1 MLPRFPA
8 GEMPSIP
15 AARGG
20 IGGRGNAAPLPE
32 SRVFVVEKGKTLAV
46 PAPGLLPPAPR
57 TEETP
62 ATRTVAMDT
71 APAHGKVTVKPD
83 GSFTYAAEKGF
94 TGTDTFTFH
103 IAGGATPLPGTV
115 TVVVR

>member
-8 GEMPSIP
+8 GEMPAIP
-15 AARGG
+15 PARGFA
-20 IGGRGNAAPLPE
+20 GRGNAAPLPE
-32 SRVFVVEKGKTLAV
+32 SRVFLVEKGKTLTV

-57 TEETP
+57 SEENP
-62 ATRTVAMDT
+62 AARTVAMDT

-83 GSFTYAAEKGF
+83 GSFTYAPEKGY

-103 IAGGATPLPGTV
+103 ISGGAAPLSGTA
-115 TVVVR
+115 TIVVR